1 MKITREECFEKI
13 KEKIVELKEFDESEE
28 KTIDL
33 ESYIDYNGIG
43 MDSLQLLTLLVCLE
57 DECEFELS
65 DTDLS
70 LTQFTQV
77 KDLVNVICQKCNSEE

>member
-1 MKITREECFEKI
+1 MSKGECFDIVKT
-13 KEKIVELKEFDESEE
+13 KIVEMKEFTEE
-28 KTIDL
+28 EAQCINC

-57 DECEFELS
+57 EECGFELS

-70 LTQFTQV
+70 LTQFTQIN
-77 KDLVNVICQKCNSEE
+77 DLINMICEKCN

>member
-1 MKITREECFEKI
+1 MSREECFDII
-13 KEKIVELKEFDESEE
+13 KTKIVEMKEFTATEAQC
-28 KTIDL
+28 INY

-57 DECEFELS
+57 EECGFELS

-70 LTQFTQV
+70 LTQFTQI
-77 KDLVNVICQKCNSEE
+77 KDLVSMICEKCN

>member
-1 MKITREECFEKI
+1 MKMSKEECFLI
-13 KEKIVELKEFDESEE
+13 IREKIVDLKELSKTEE
-28 KTIDL
+28 TTINM

-57 DECEFELS
+57 DECGFELS

-70 LTQFTQV
+70 LTQFTQI
-77 KDLVNVICQKCNSEE
+77 KDIVNVICDKCNSIQ